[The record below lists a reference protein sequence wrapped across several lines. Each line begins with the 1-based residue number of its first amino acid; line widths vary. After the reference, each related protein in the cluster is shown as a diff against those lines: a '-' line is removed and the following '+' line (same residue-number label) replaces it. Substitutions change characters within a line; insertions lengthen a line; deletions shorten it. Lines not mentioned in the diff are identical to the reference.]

1 MDIKAVSGMLGHFSA
16 GFTLETYA
24 HVTTLAQKEAAQTI
38 GNIVHIGLTQQI
50 GKLLFVGLTPDFLSL
65 RDQCAHW
72 SWKSPG

>member
-1 MDIKAVSGMLGHFSA
+1 MDIKTVSGMLGHFSA

-24 HVTTLAQKEAAQTI
+24 HVTTSAQKEAAQTI

-72 SWKSPG
+72 SWQSPG